1 MDAGSIYYL
10 GVTLVLFGLFAGIVV
25 RVCRKDRKE
34 RNESAKYR
42 MMDHD

>member
-1 MDAGSIYYL
+1 MDLGSLLYL
-10 GVTLVLFGLFAGIVV
+10 GTTVVLCGLFIGIVV

-34 RNESAKYR
+34 HNESAKYR